1 MIAFTLLALLSA
13 PLQAQ
18 TQVIDAPVDHV
29 FVPAGFD
36 NNDNIELVVTGLF
49 PNPCYKRNDVK
60 VEVNDDIIDI
70 KVTSIMTDDQKSTMC
85 AAMVVPFK
93 ENVLVGNLQGGDYKI
108 VVNRN
113 TANELKSSIKVTEA
127 TSQNQDDHL
136 YAMVNHI
143 DLGFTGGTTGSAFL
157 VGWRTSDC
165 LELDRVEYLS
175 NGVDT
180 LSVMPIMKKVREF
193 CPMKMTRLYVPIKYN
208 PEEFTHSKLLIMSRT
223 LEGRSVN
230 NLVNF
235 Q

>member
-1 MIAFTLLALLSA
+1 MLAITLLSLLSA
-13 PLQAQ
+13 PLYAQ
-18 TQVIDAPVDHV
+18 TQVIDAPVDHL

-36 NNDNIELVVTGLF
+36 NNDNIELVVTGEF
-49 PNPCYKRNDVK
+49 PNPCFKRNDVK

-70 KVTSIMTDDQKSTMC
+70 KVTAVVSDDKSTMC
-85 AAMVVPFK
+85 AAMIVPFK
-93 ENVLVGNLQGGDYKI
+93 ENILVGNLQGGDYKI

-113 TANELKSSIKVTEA
+113 TPFELKNKMHVAEA

-175 NGVDT
+175 NGSDT

-235 Q
+235 K

>member
-18 TQVIDAPVDHV
+18 TQVIAAPVDHV

-70 KVTSIMTDDQKSTMC
+70 KVTSIVSDDDKSQMC

-93 ENVLVGNLQGGDYKI
+93 ENILVGNLQGGDYKI
-108 VVNRN
+108 LDNRN
-113 TANELKSSIKVTEA
+113 TAYELKNKIHVSEA
-127 TSQNQDDHL
+127 ASQNQDDHL
-136 YAMVNHI
+136 YAMVSHI

-175 NGVDT
+175 NGSDT
-180 LSVMPIMKKVREF
+180 LSVMPIMKKIREF
-193 CPMKMTRLYVPIKYN
+193 CPMKMTRLYVPIKFN
-208 PEEFTHSKLLIMSRT
+208 PEEFSHSKLLIMSRT
-223 LEGRSVN
+223 IEGRSVN

>member
-1 MIAFTLLALLSA
+1 MFAIALATLLSSMSF
-13 PLQAQ
+13 AQ
-18 TQVIDAPVDHV
+18 TQVIDAPVDHL

-60 VEVNDDIIDI
+60 VEVNGDIIDI
-70 KVTSIMTDDQKSTMC
+70 KVTAILSGDDKSTMC

-93 ENVLVGNLQGGDYKI
+93 ENVIVGNLQGGDYKI

-113 TANELKSSIKVTEA
+113 TVYELKNKIHVSEA
-127 TSQNQDDHL
+127 ASQNQDDHL

-143 DLGFTGGTTGSAFL
+143 ELGFTGGTTGSAFL

-165 LELDRVEYLS
+165 LEVDRVEYLS
-175 NGVDT
+175 NGSDT
-180 LSVMPIMKKVREF
+180 LSIMPIMKKVREF
-193 CPMKMTRLYVPIKYN
+193 CPMKMTRLHIPVHFN
-208 PEEFTHSKLLIMSRT
+208 PENFTHSKILLMSRT

-230 NLVNF
+230 NLVNLE
-235 Q
+235 

>member
-1 MIAFTLLALLSA
+1 MFALVLTTLMSF
-13 PLQAQ
+13 AQ
-18 TQVIDAPVDHV
+18 TQIIDAPVDHL

-60 VEVNDDIIDI
+60 VEVNADIIDI
-70 KVTSIMTDDQKSTMC
+70 KVTSILSGDDKSSLC

-93 ENVLVGNLQGGDYKI
+93 ENIIVGNLQGGDYKI

-113 TANELKSSIKVTEA
+113 TVYELKSIIHVAEA
-127 TSQNQDDHL
+127 ASQNQDDHL

-157 VGWRTSDC
+157 VGWKTSDC
-165 LELDRVEYLS
+165 LEVDRVEYLS
-175 NGVDT
+175 NGSDT
-180 LSVMPIMKKVREF
+180 LSIMPIMKKTREF
-193 CPMKMTRLYVPIKYN
+193 CPMKMTRLYVPVQFN
-208 PEEFTHSKLLIMSRT
+208 PQDFTHSKILLMSRT

-230 NLVNF
+230 NLLNL